1 MKISWEEYFMNIC
14 DQLKLRS
21 PDPKTKVGSVLVSKN
36 NRILSAGFNGLPA
49 GCDENIDWTDREL
62 VRSLII
68 HSEVNTILY
77 SQSRYENATLFTSLS
92 PCSDCIKI
100 IAAANIKKI
109 IYKDE
114 FRDLEKVN
122 ILCKRF
128 GIQMIRMK
136 KQSSRNNIIDI
147 YFEIL
152 NICKRNFQRLFN

>member
-21 PDPKTKVGSVLVSKN
+21 PDPKTKVGSILVSKN

-49 GCDENIDWTDREL
+49 GCDENIDWADREL

-77 SQSRYENATLFTSLS
+77 SQSRYENATLLTSLS
-92 PCSDCIKI
+92 PCVDCIKI

-128 GIQMIRMK
+128 GIEMIKMK
-136 KQSSRNNIIDI
+136 NQSSKSNNI
-147 YFEIL
+147 YFEII
-152 NICKRNFQRLFN
+152 NNCKRYFQKLIN